1 MATRKN
7 TLKRRK
13 SERGQALT
21 EYTLIVGLALGALFL
36 PLFNGRSIILLLI
49 DVFDIYINS
58 FHQVITLPIP

>member
-1 MATRKN
+1 MAKTKRHPLRK
-7 TLKRRK
+7 KG
-13 SERGQALT
+13 EQGQALT
-21 EYTLIVGLALGALFL
+21 EYSLIVGLAIGALFL

>member
-13 SERGQALT
+13 SEQGQALT
-21 EYTLIVGLALGALFL
+21 EYALIVGLALGALFL